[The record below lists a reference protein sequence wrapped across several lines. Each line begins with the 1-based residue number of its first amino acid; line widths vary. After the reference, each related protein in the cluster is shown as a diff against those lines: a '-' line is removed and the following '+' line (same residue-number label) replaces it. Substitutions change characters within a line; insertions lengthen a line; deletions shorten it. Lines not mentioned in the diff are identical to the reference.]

1 MIKLSGVKISFSW
14 SLKVNHAT
22 NIFNLEG
29 LMNALEDEQEVE
41 IDNIADLNKMFE
53 NYRMNDENLEENR
66 TDAMSEVFHL

>member
-1 MIKLSGVKISFSW
+1 MIKLSGVKISFLW
-14 SLKVNHAT
+14 SLKVNLAT

-66 TDAMSEVFHL
+66 TDAMSEVFYL